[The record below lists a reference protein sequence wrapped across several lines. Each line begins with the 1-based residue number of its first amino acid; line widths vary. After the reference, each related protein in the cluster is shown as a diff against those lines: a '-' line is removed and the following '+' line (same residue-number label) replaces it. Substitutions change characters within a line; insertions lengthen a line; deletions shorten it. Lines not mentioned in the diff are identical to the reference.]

1 MLKKLLGAAL
11 LGCLFIAG
19 CAEGGPDVASAD
31 QANQAIKNQPNEE
44 WFKQLK
50 SAPLS
55 MDQKIS
61 AINGREMSEE
71 EKKKFIEQLKSGG
84 SEGPAGV
91 SGR

>member
-1 MLKKLLGAAL
+1 MLKKLFGAAL
-11 LGCLFIAG
+11 LACLVIGG
-19 CAEGGPDVASAD
+19 CAEAGPDVASAD
-31 QANQAIKNQPNEE
+31 KANEAIKNQPNEE
-44 WFKQLK
+44 WFNQLK

-61 AINGREMSEE
+61 AINGRDMSDD

-84 SEGPAGV
+84 TQGPAGA